1 MKRIVIMLLIACS
14 ATITA
19 SAQQK
24 KATVDN
30 LPYNV
35 KALFYSFLK
44 SWGAPSDEVYSVI
57 KNPNTNQIESSV
69 KITHFVANVN
79 TGSVRQ
85 NMSAIAEAFKKD
97 EPRSYQ
103 LLHLAPTNKESFS
116 LSAVNENGQK
126 TNYLIRAKEPEEMWL
141 LCAKNPENPKLRDAY
156 AIKWTYNDDKSK
168 ALGAIYQITSL
179 RPDYYEQSM
188 SGGTGIFNDG
198 QNLTT
203 KTFRIDGRVGEDLTD
218 SLYVVYMADSAEELD
233 KVADDAF
240 VAKMPV
246 VGKRFS
252 FSVELDK
259 RKVGRIRTVMPDGSL
274 CQLWTNLDFVPG
286 ETYRII
292 THNGYYD
299 ADNDYERR
307 VGRYSGKSL
316 LNDLQRRG
324 IDDQTVVVADT
335 ILPGYVDRDIILNG
349 VEFAV
354 PENQWGAQAVPV
366 TGGQEPD
373 NMEAWI
379 KTISLQQQTQ
389 LMFKVQSI
397 KAGIERV
404 KASYKP
410 LGEIMNGG
418 MSFNKVSDKIFEN
431 ITAQNKELD
440 KNVQEFQK
448 AFFALNP
455 PAKLRQSFYADAYKE
470 ILNIFTEQNKGFT
483 EMYAKTGSLPK
494 AAQKTQKYI
503 NKLTEKYVNEMMKDM
518 TH

>member
-30 LPYNV
+30 TPYNV
-35 KALFYSFLK
+35 KALFYTFLK

-69 KITHFVANVN
+69 KITYFVANVN
-79 TGSVRQ
+79 TGTVRQ
-85 NMSAIAEAFKKD
+85 NMSAIGDAFKKD
-97 EPRSYQ
+97 ESRAYQ
-103 LLHLAPTNKESFS
+103 LLHLAPGNKESFS
-116 LSAVNENGQK
+116 LNAVNENGQK
-126 TNYLIRAKEPEEMWL
+126 TSYLVRGADNEEMWL

-156 AIKWTYNDDKSK
+156 AIKWSMNNDKSK

-188 SGGTGIFNDG
+188 SGGIFNSG
-198 QNLTT
+198 QDLTT

-218 SLYVVYMADSAEELD
+218 SLYVVYMADSAEELND
-233 KVADDAF
+233 VADDAF

-286 ETYRII
+286 ETYRIT

-299 ADNDYERR
+299 ADNDYEQR

-316 LNDLQRRG
+316 LNDLQRQG
-324 IDDQTVVVADT
+324 IDDLTVEVADSIPVVDGDIVLDGVEVADT
-335 ILPGYVDRDIILNG
+335 VPLADITPES
-349 VEFAV
+349 VEHV
-354 PENQWGAQAVPV
+354 S
-366 TGGQEPD
+366 
-373 NMEAWI
+373 MEAWT
-379 KTISLQQQTQ
+379 KTITPQQQAL
-389 LMFKVQSI
+389 LML
-397 KAGIERV
+397 KAKGIETGIERV

-410 LGEIMNGG
+410 LGEIMNSG
-418 MSFNKVSDKIFEN
+418 MPFNKVSDKIFEN

-440 KNVQEFQK
+440 KNIQEFQK
-448 AFFALNP
+448 TLFSLNP
-455 PAKLRQSFYADAYKE
+455 PASLRQSFYSEAYKE
-470 ILNIFTEQNKGFT
+470 ILNTFTEQNKGLT
-483 EMYAKTGSLPK
+483 VIYAKIGSLPK
-494 AAQKTQKYI
+494 SAQKTQKYI
-503 NKLTEKYVNEMMKDM
+503 NKLTEKYMTEMSNVIAGVK
-518 TH
+518 

>member
-1 MKRIVIMLLIACS
+1 MNFMNKTNNITIMKRILIMLLIACS
-14 ATITA
+14 ATIAA

-24 KATVDN
+24 KATIDN
-30 LPYNV
+30 TPYNV
-35 KALFYSFLK
+35 KALFYTFLK

-57 KNPNTNQIESSV
+57 KNPNTNLIESSV
-69 KITHFVANVN
+69 KITYFVANVN
-79 TGSVRQ
+79 TGTVRQ
-85 NMSAIAEAFKKD
+85 NMSAIGEAFKKD

-116 LSAVNENGQK
+116 LSAINENGEK
-126 TNYLIRAKEPEEMWL
+126 TSYLIRAKEPEEMWL

-156 AIKWTYNDDKSK
+156 AIKWSMNDDKSK

-188 SGGTGIFNDG
+188 SGGIFNSG
-198 QNLTT
+198 QYLTT

-218 SLYVVYMADSAEELD
+218 SLYVVYMADTAEELD

-286 ETYRII
+286 ETYRIT

-299 ADNDYERR
+299 ADNDYEQR

-324 IDDQTVVVADT
+324 IDDQTVEVVDT
-335 ILPGYVDRDIILNG
+335 IPGYVDDNIVLDG
-349 VEFAV
+349 VEFA
-354 PENQWGAQAVPV
+354 
-366 TGGQEPD
+366 EPD
-373 NMEAWI
+373 NMEVWT
-379 KTISLQQQTQ
+379 KTITPQQQAL
-389 LMFKVQSI
+389 LMFKAKGI
-397 KAGIERV
+397 EAGIERV

-418 MSFNKVSDKIFEN
+418 MPFNKVSDKIFEN

-440 KNVQEFQK
+440 KNVQDFQK
-448 AFFALNP
+448 ALFALNP

-470 ILNIFTEQNKGFT
+470 ILNTFTEQNKGFT
-483 EMYAKTGSLPK
+483 EIFAKTGKLSK

-503 NKLTEKYVNEMMKDM
+503 NKLTEKYMNEMMKGIGQP
-518 TH
+518 